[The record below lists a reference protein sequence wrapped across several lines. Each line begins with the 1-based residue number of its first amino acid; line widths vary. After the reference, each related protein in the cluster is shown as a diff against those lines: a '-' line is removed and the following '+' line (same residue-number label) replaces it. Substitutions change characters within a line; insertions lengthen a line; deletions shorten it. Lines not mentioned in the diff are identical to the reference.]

1 MNNFRSMKPYNDQQ
15 TKKAQVEEMF
25 DNIAPSYDKLNHII
39 SFNLDRIWRRRVM
52 RIVRRAKAVK
62 IMDIATGTGDLAI
75 AMAKRVDRTQ
85 ILGIDLS
92 EEMLAVA
99 RRKVQKQG
107 LEERIMLEKGDAENL
122 TMVETG
128 SIDAATVA
136 FGVRNFENLERGL
149 SEIHRTLREG
159 GKLVVLELSVPKNR
173 LIRWFYAQY
182 SHRILPGIGAMIS
195 KDKQAYVYLPES
207 IDEFPAPERF
217 VEILESVGFK
227 DVKRRKQSFG
237 VAHIYEAV
245 K

>member
-1 MNNFRSMKPYNDQQ
+1 MKPYNDQQ

-159 GKLVVLELSVPKNR
+159 GKLVVLEFSMPKNR
-173 LIRWFYAQY
+173 LIRWVYSQYA
-182 SHRILPGIGAMIS
+182 HRLLPRIGGMIS
-195 KDKQAYVYLPES
+195 KDKQAYTYLPDSVE
-207 IDEFPAPERF
+207 EFPTPERF
-217 VEILESVGFK
+217 SDMLRAVGFSR
-227 DVKRRKQSFG
+227 VKARSQSFG
-237 VAHIYEAV
+237 IAYIYEAT

>member
-1 MNNFRSMKPYNDQQ
+1 MG
-15 TKKAQVEEMF
+15 
-25 DNIAPSYDKLNHII
+25 
-39 SFNLDRIWRRRVM
+39 
-52 RIVRRAKAVK
+52 IVRRAKATK

-75 AMAKRVDRTQ
+75 ALAKSIEPAH

-92 EEMLAVA
+92 EEMLTVA

-107 LEERIMLEKGDAENL
+107 LESRITLEKGDAENL
-122 TMVETG
+122 AIVESG

-136 FGVRNFENLERGL
+136 FGVRNFENLEQGL
-149 SEIHRTLREG
+149 REIHRTLREG
-159 GKLVVLELSVPKNR
+159 GTFVVLELSVPKNR

-217 VEILESVGFK
+217 AEMLRSAGFK
-227 DVKRRKQSFG
+227 GVKRYKQSFG

>member
-1 MNNFRSMKPYNDQQ
+1 
-15 TKKAQVEEMF
+15 MF
-25 DNIAPSYDKLNHII
+25 DNIAPSYDRLNHIM
-39 SFNLDRIWRRRVM
+39 SFNLDRSWRRRVM
-52 RIVRRAKAVK
+52 RIVRRSKASK

-85 ILGIDLS
+85 ILGVDLS

-122 TMVETG
+122 AMVETG
-128 SIDAATVA
+128 SIDAVTVA

-149 SEIHRTLREG
+149 SEIYRTLREG
-159 GKLVVLELSVPKNR
+159 GKFVVLELSVPKNR

-182 SHRILPGIGAMIS
+182 AHRILPGIGAMIS

-217 VEILESVGFK
+217 VEILKSVGFK
-227 DVKRRKQSFG
+227 GVKRRKQSFG
-237 VAHIYEAV
+237 VAHIYEAD

>member
-1 MNNFRSMKPYNDQQ
+1 MKPYNEEQS
-15 TKKAQVEEMF
+15 KKAQVEEMF

-52 RIVRRAKAVK
+52 RIVRRAKATK

-122 TMVETG
+122 HMVETG

-136 FGVRNFENLERGL
+136 LGVRNFENLEGGL
-149 SEIHRTLREG
+149 KEIHRTLREG
-159 GKLVVLELSVPKNR
+159 GKFVVLELSVPKNR
-173 LIRWFYAQY
+173 FIRWFYAQY

-217 VEILESVGFK
+217 VEILKGVGFK